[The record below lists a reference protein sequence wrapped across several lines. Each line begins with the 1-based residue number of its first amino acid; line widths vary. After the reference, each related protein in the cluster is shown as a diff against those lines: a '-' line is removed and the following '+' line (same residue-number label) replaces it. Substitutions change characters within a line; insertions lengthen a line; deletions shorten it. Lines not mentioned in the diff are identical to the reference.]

1 MRDVEGLIHVVP
13 KVGKLAHGLQFCIFA
28 AFQPALDSL
37 ALCLVG
43 LGRVFG
49 KGADVA
55 AFIRHITFAI
65 QAIGLNAVGDE
76 VMQELFALGGF
87 YITLVVKR
95 KLKAEFAE
103 LAHAVLLA
111 ESLLHG
117 AHSVDY
123 AAPPVNVKSRLF
135 QGKRMKCAFLPVL
148 ICFVCR

>member
-1 MRDVEGLIHVVP
+1 MRNVAGLIHVVP
-13 KVGKLAHGLQFCIFA
+13 KVGKLAHGLQLGIFA

-55 AFIRHITFAI
+55 AFVRHIAFAI

-76 VMQELFALGGF
+76 GMQELFTLGGF

-117 AHSVDY
+117 AHSVDQ
-123 AAPPVNVKSRLF
+123 ATPPVNVKSRLCEW
-135 QGKRMKCAFLPVL
+135 QN
-148 ICFVCR
+148 